1 MTIDP
6 SAPLV
11 ACGDPPEGPD
21 SALMAKATDGERR
34 HPVEGTGP
42 VTASPA
48 ATAGGEPFPAA
59 QDPCAARIRAV
70 LEDRDRLLSVAAHE
84 IRTPLASL
92 RLYLDAL
99 IKAAERGRL
108 EPEEAAIR
116 LRKAQR
122 QCDRLNILIN
132 NMMDAARGQSSPIA
146 LALETLDLVPVVM
159 TACDRVRD
167 QFVHQGRA
175 LHVDA
180 PSSAVLGD
188 WDRPRLEQV
197 VVNLLTNVYK
207 HAPGASARVQIEP
220 RAGERVL
227 LRISDDGPGIPAE
240 QRAFL
245 FSRQV
250 EGGPKHGMG
259 LWIVAKIVEAFGGT
273 IRLEETSKEST
284 SESSKEDSTR
294 EPTVPGP
301 GGSHGRGACFAL
313 DLPVRRP
320 LAQAD
325 SRLSPS

>member
-1 MTIDP
+1 
-6 SAPLV
+6 
-11 ACGDPPEGPD
+11 
-21 SALMAKATDGERR
+21 
-34 HPVEGTGP
+34 
-42 VTASPA
+42 
-48 ATAGGEPFPAA
+48 
-59 QDPCAARIRAV
+59 

-108 EPEEAAIR
+108 DPNEAATR

-146 LALETLDLVPVVM
+146 LVLETLDLVPVVM

-167 QFVHQGRA
+167 QFVHQGRTLQVEVPPA
-175 LHVDA
+175 
-180 PSSAVLGD
+180 AVLGD

-220 RAGERVL
+220 RDGERVL
-227 LRISDDGPGIPAE
+227 LRVSDDGPGIPAE
-240 QRAFL
+240 HRAFL
-245 FSRQV
+245 FARQV
-250 EGGPKHGMG
+250 EGDRPKHGMG

-273 IRLEETSKEST
+273 IRLEEN
-284 SESSKEDSTR
+284 SKEDSTR
-294 EPTVPGP
+294 EPTVPGASP
-301 GGSHGRGACFAL
+301 GRGASFAI

-320 LAQAD
+320 LTQ
-325 SRLSPS
+325 RHIVPSPS